1 MRCSESN
8 EKPSNSPPHP
18 AKRKSMPTKNIINLV
33 GMVAV
38 DPSYNTAATRLRGVT
53 LKEGGKSAL
62 RVVKE

>member
-1 MRCSESN
+1 
-8 EKPSNSPPHP
+8 
-18 AKRKSMPTKNIINLV
+18 MPTKNIINLV